1 MKSVRLFIA
10 VALLLA
16 TFSVNAQNS
25 RLDGQQYNVVMVDEA
40 NGGPEIHDVFSFSNN
55 SMTAKNLSKDGFTA
69 ANVSEA
75 GNDFEVTL
83 SKSATETMDISGT
96 VEGETI
102 FGEIV
107 STANGQTV
115 NYKFRGMTSAEWN
128 KIREAKQQ
136 AGQ

>member
-1 MKSVRLFIA
+1 MKSVRLLIA
-10 VALLLA
+10 VALLFA

-25 RLDGQQYNVVMVDEA
+25 RFDGQQYNIVMVNEA

-55 SMTAKNLSKDGFTA
+55 SLTATNLSKDGFA
-69 ANVSEA
+69 AASVSES

-83 SKSATETMDISGT
+83 TKSATETMDISGT

-102 FGEIV
+102 YGDIV

-115 NYKFRGMTSAEWN
+115 NYKFRGMTSTEWN